1 MPDWV
6 EVHLS
11 ALTPRDGAGS
21 GPDDPIKPFPF
32 PLRPE
37 RDESLLGHFAHV
49 CARHMVPR
57 RKRSVTL
64 ARIDTLRPETLP
76 IVHQHRAPDLARL
89 LDIPVEEVERRMYR
103 STEFEGRETPFIQFF
118 GIPVPASYRE
128 SRRRR
133 VSPAAL
139 ALRPYHRAMWE
150 LRPFPFDRET
160 MGCLVDRCQNPACG
174 RYLGWRHP
182 HMPELCEHCGAD
194 LRDFSAERV
203 AEEDQEPCAFASG
216 LVDPDPEVR
225 AAVRCLVP
233 ECLSDWSNTDLLDLC
248 IRFSYLVKDEVLG
261 GFSRRTVKAN
271 DFTGWN
277 ASDLARGARVV
288 LGWPGSFYSLCD
300 RLRSDQVRRTGVYG
314 VFRDIGPLFKFRFNR
329 ANPPQVRAL
338 LDDAIRNYYASTTD
352 IVMRGP
358 DRRSRGEHA
367 GFLTLR
373 QTADR
378 CNIHPCVLTR
388 LLGVPELEVLRAP
401 NNMRSPV
408 FLKADQ
414 VLAWNEERN
423 GLEERRDVTAK
434 TGLPEHALVTLAKM
448 GELRLGSGPAVVMA
462 GRGTWFRRSET
473 ETFCHKLISLGPLV
487 PVRPRGCIPLAECVK
502 GMRQVPKPWI
512 PAIAAVLARSIRVE
526 GVLDSGA
533 VLVERIL
540 VRKGS
545 VEEMLASAASKDLG
559 GSTELSIITT
569 ISACEYLNAG
579 PEMINSL
586 LNQGM
591 IEFVRLSNGLRRPLR
606 ASVEEFGRRYI
617 LTGEI
622 AHAARVD
629 VRSVR
634 RFFRTRLKPYRT
646 MSRGR
651 AVWNRQEAE
660 ALLTELRS
668 ETRCRTKRRKKS
680 H

>member
-1 MPDWV
+1 MSVWTELDLP
-6 EVHLS
+6 
-11 ALTPRDGAGS
+11 ALTSSDGTGS
-21 GPDDPIKPFPF
+21 GRNDPIKPFPF
-32 PLRPE
+32 PLSPE
-37 RDESLLGHFAHV
+37 RDESLLGHFARV
-49 CARHMVPR
+49 CAHHMVPK
-57 RKRSVTL
+57 RKRPVTL
-64 ARIDTLRPETLP
+64 ARINTLRPETLP
-76 IVHQHRAPDLARL
+76 IIHQHRAPDLARL

-103 STEFEGRETPFIQFF
+103 STEFEGRDTPFIQFF
-118 GIPVPASYRE
+118 STPLPASYRE

-150 LRPFPFDRET
+150 LRPFVFDRGT
-160 MGCLVDRCQNPACG
+160 MGCLVDRCQNPECG

-194 LRDFSAERV
+194 LRDFTAERV
-203 AEEDQEPCAFASG
+203 AEEDQEPCAFAAG

-233 ECLSDWSNTDLLDLC
+233 ERLSDWSNTDLLDLC

-271 DFTGWN
+271 DFTGWS

-288 LGWPGSFYSLCD
+288 LGWPRSFYSLCD

-338 LDDAIRNYYASTTD
+338 LDDAIRNYYGSITD

-373 QTADR
+373 QAADR
-378 CNIHPCVLTR
+378 CNIHPCVLKR
-388 LLGVPELEVLRAP
+388 LFSVAELEILRAP

-434 TGLPEHALVTLAKM
+434 TGLPEHVLVTLAKM
-448 GELRLGSGPAVVMA
+448 GELRLASGPAAVMA

-473 ETFCHKLISLGPLV
+473 EKFCQKLTSLGPLV
-487 PVRPRGCIPLAECVK
+487 SVRPRGCTPLAECVK

-512 PAIAAVLARSIRVE
+512 PALAALLAGSIRVE
-526 GVLDSGA
+526 GVLDSRT
-533 VLVERIL
+533 VLVSRVL
-540 VRKGS
+540 VKKNS
-545 VEEMLASAASKDLG
+545 VEEMLASAAFKNPG
-559 GSTELSIITT
+559 GSTELSTITT
-569 ISACEYLNAG
+569 ISACEYLNVG
-579 PEMINSL
+579 SEMINSL
-586 LNQGM
+586 LDQGL

-606 ASVEEFGRRYI
+606 ASVEEFGRRFM

-622 AHAARVD
+622 AHAAGVD

-634 RFFRTRLKPYRT
+634 RFFHTRLKPYRT
-646 MSRGR
+646 TKRGR
-651 AVWNRQEAE
+651 AVWSREEAE
-660 ALLTELRS
+660 ALLTELAS
-668 ETRCRTKRRKKS
+668 ETCCRTKRRKRA